1 MTLELLL
8 VLVVIL
14 GVGLGVGDATGV
26 GVDEAVGIGIG
37 VGVGVGVGWGE
48 TAGASF
54 STTMPLLQRS
64 DLPLLVQ
71 VNLLPLYTFVIPAFA
86 QVAPD
91 LGGVAAKRGF
101 SEAIKIKET
110 STPSRLMATNDN

>member
-1 MTLELLL
+1 LILELLL

-26 GVDEAVGIGIG
+26 GVDEAVGVGI
-37 VGVGVGVGWGE
+37 GVGVGVGWGE

-110 STPSRLMATNDN
+110 STPSRLMAMNDN

>member
-1 MTLELLL
+1 MILELLL

-26 GVDEAVGIGIG
+26 GVDEAVGVGI
-37 VGVGVGVGWGE
+37 GVGVGWGE

-64 DLPLLVQ
+64 DLPLLIQ

-110 STPSRLMATNDN
+110 STPSRLMTTNDNYQ